1 MTHSFHARVH
11 LFIQSIICL
20 CICLFVHLV
29 FHAVHTCLPSGLGA
43 CIDVL
48 QASQATFSC
57 LDAPWLVGVCIGHT
71 VKKLQVA
78 VHVSPDL

>member
-1 MTHSFHARVH
+1 MQYTHAFR
-11 LFIQSIICL
+11 
-20 CICLFVHLV
+20 
-29 FHAVHTCLPSGLGA
+29 LGA

-57 LDAPWLVGVCIGHT
+57 LEAPWLVGVCIGHT